1 MTTRT
6 LILTAAL
13 AAVTSV
19 PALAQTAPAAA
30 QAGQRVRSAAPAAE
44 TPRPRV
50 AGTPDASAPAPS
62 TAVAAPRR
70 REGQPVNV
78 KVDVTVTDQR
88 GGAAPLKKTITI
100 VVADSMGGRIRSTA
114 ESTSGFNM
122 PLNVDA
128 EPQILAD
135 GKIRLMLNLQYDLP
149 NGGAAS
155 EAPTGVG
162 VGVIRRTQLQEN
174 LPLVLENG
182 KSMVVAQS
190 ADPIGDR
197 QVTVE
202 VKATVLR

>member
-30 QAGQRVRSAAPAAE
+30 QSGQRGRSAAPAAE

-50 AGTPDASAPAPS
+50 AGTPEAAPPAPS

-88 GGAAPLKKTITI
+88 GSATPLKKTITI
-100 VVADSMGGRIRSTA
+100 VVADSMGGRIRSSA
-114 ESTSGFNM
+114 ESTGGFNM

-149 NGGAAS
+149 SGGAGS
-155 EAPTGVG
+155 EAPTG

-190 ADPIGDR
+190 ADPISDR

-202 VKATVLR
+202 VKATILK